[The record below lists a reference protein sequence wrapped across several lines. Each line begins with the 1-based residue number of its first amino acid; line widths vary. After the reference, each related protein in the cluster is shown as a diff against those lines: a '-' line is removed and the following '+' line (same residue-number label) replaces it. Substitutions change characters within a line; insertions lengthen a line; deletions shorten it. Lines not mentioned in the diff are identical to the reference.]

1 MGSEINDSN
10 IKHNNSKEKIMKDS
24 FIKDKVIVLLGN
36 KGSQKNYFI
45 NFFINEKIIE
55 PQKKVGV
62 IIKNIGGFNL
72 FFVYTSDFIG
82 DAKTDDKI
90 IEGLLDIIKPLSR
103 INFIFLC
110 KRQFDHKLSNSM
122 IKTLKI
128 FMNLYPSK
136 KFLDHVIILKA
147 YSPNADLTVA
157 PTVYRGGY
165 EGLEILEKNQEFK
178 DFMINHNFDKP
189 SIKNEYLLDTDFY
202 EKNFTFLIEILNQII
217 KTYPVYKKIKEEII
231 IKIKE
236 EKENDCTFINETK
249 NLNLTITDFD
259 GEKFEVSQTLE
270 NKKYNLDEI
279 KNKYLIKF
287 FQNEDYLDEIK
298 EYLRMRVFYK
308 SDFDL
313 VKKLDEDKYF
323 LIKDNIE
330 EFEKYLGDIIEKY
343 QNHQNVF
350 LKNKNGFYKNNDEAN
365 KLSLYVVK
373 YIYYLDGSLESKIN
387 LIERRKKEDNKKEL
401 NSLLEEE
408 KEKNLK
414 LEKENSDL
422 KKQLEVKNEL
432 NLNKI
437 KETKEYKEI
446 ENENKELKSQLS
458 KFPFKEGEKIMSI
471 IFMSLDE
478 RLHYSIICKNTDIF
492 YTVLTELKENFPEY
506 FEKDIIYILK
516 GKKIDIKKTI
526 EQNGIKNSD
535 IIILS
540 QIE

>member
-55 PQKKVGV
+55 PQKKVIV

-72 FFVYTSDFIG
+72 FFVYASDFIG
-82 DAKTDDKI
+82 DAKTDDTI
-90 IEGLLDIIKPLSR
+90 IEVLLDIIKPLSR

-110 KRQFDHKLSNSM
+110 KRQIHDKLSNSM

-147 YSPNADLTVA
+147 YSPNAEFTVA
-157 PTVYRGGY
+157 PHVYRGGY
-165 EGLEILEKNQEFK
+165 KGLEILEKNQEFK

-236 EKENDCTFINETK
+236 EKENDFTFIIETK
-249 NLNLTITDFD
+249 NLNLTIIDFN

-270 NKKYNLDEI
+270 KKKYNLDEI

-298 EYLRMRVFYK
+298 KYLRWRVFYK

-313 VKKLDEDKYF
+313 IKKLDEDKYF

-343 QNHQNVF
+343 QNHQNLF
-350 LKNKNGFYKNNDEAN
+350 LKDKSVFYKNNDEAN

-401 NSLLEEE
+401 NSLLKEE

>member
-1 MGSEINDSN
+1 MGSEINDSS

-45 NFFINEKIIE
+45 NFFINGKILFFE
-55 PQKKVGV
+55 QQKKIVV
-62 IIKNIGGFNL
+62 INKNILGFNL
-72 FFVYTSDFIG
+72 YFVYASDFIG

-136 KFLDHVIILKA
+136 KFLDHVIILKT
-147 YSPNADLTVA
+147 YSLNVDLTVHPMA
-157 PTVYRGGY
+157 YRGSYG
-165 EGLEILEKNQEFK
+165 GLEILEDNQEFK

-236 EKENDCTFINETK
+236 EKENVCTFIIETK
-249 NLNLTITDFD
+249 NLNLTITDFN

-270 NKKYNLDEI
+270 NKKYN
-279 KNKYLIKF
+279 
-287 FQNEDYLDEIK
+287 LDEIK

-350 LKNKNGFYKNNDEAN
+350 LKDKSVFYKNNDEAN

-401 NSLLEEE
+401 NSLLKEE